1 MRLREDFS
9 AWRCALASG
18 AAAAAVVAVAGAV
31 DEKPTEEY
39 AGAMRALD
47 TAARGLAE
55 ALEARDH
62 ATMNEHVIDAR
73 PAIELV
79 QQYWREREAAGDEDV
94 EEAVEAIRAVSKSVS
109 EISVAVH
116 LMTLSPNPVA
126 VDGAELAL
134 GNMRAAC
141 AACHA
146 AHRVEQPDGSYLIR

>member
-1 MRLREDFS
+1 MRAPPS
-9 AWRCALASG
+9 SWCSSTGASG
-18 AAAAAVVAVAGAV
+18 
-31 DEKPTEEY
+31 
-39 AGAMRALD
+39 
-47 TAARGLAE
+47 
-55 ALEARDH
+55 
-62 ATMNEHVIDAR
+62 
-73 PAIELV
+73 
-79 QQYWREREAAGDEDV
+79 EAAGAEDV

-126 VDGAELAL
+126 VDGATLAL

>member
-1 MRLREDFS
+1 M
-9 AWRCALASG
+9 WRCALASSL
-18 AAAAAVVAVAGAV
+18 AAAAVVAVAGAAG
-31 DEKPTEEY
+31 EKPTEEY
-39 AGAMRALD
+39 AGAMRTLD

-79 QQYWREREAAGDEDV
+79 QQYWREREAAGAEDA

-126 VDGAELAL
+126 VDGATLAL

>member
-1 MRLREDFS
+1 MRLRGAVS
-9 AWRCALASG
+9 VWRCALAVVTV
-18 AAAAAVVAVAGAV
+18 AAAAAAGANAV
-31 DEKPTEEY
+31 SEKPSKEY
-39 AGAMRALD
+39 AGAMRTLD
-47 TAARGLAE
+47 TAARGLAA

-79 QQYWREREAAGDEDV
+79 QQYWREREAAGAEDV

-126 VDGAELAL
+126 VDGATLAL